1 MATDSFFTAKGQ
13 KAFQDEMKY
22 ATDHHHYPGEHKHAE
37 PPPLPKTVAQPA
49 AKKSYSVSD
58 AAPRGADNKSLAL
71 RVNHP
76 EHRDDLSKMF
86 HQYAINHSAN
96 PYTPAEKQHNA
107 NIYGY
112 VKKAYGKDT
121 ADDMHRHA
129 EAMRSNDVYGIRA
142 KYHIQEAHGYAQA
155 KAQAEANR
163 TATKAAGDKLDA
175 FDKEHGRFPN
185 GLVPDSVRAH
195 PERMKLKQD
204 VDRSFQAE
212 RNYNG
217 VYAKQYKKE
226 IRADHAKKYS
236 KLSEKLFEAEDAV
249 SASDSAL
256 WAEHQRRYSANSSHS
271 HIIAK
276 AIEDEISKRHGG
288 NAVKDMIAHSVL
300 HSLGHNEPT
309 RALIRRKNGITLT
322 EASMAKRELVPNQE
336 LAMDRATYKNLKKQD
351 GLTVARQMNAN
362 RKALLSQL
370 STNVKR

>member
-96 PYTPAEKQHNA
+96 PYTSAEKQHNA

-142 KYHIQEAHGYAQA
+142 KYHIQEA
-155 KAQAEANR
+155 
-163 TATKAAGDKLDA
+163 
-175 FDKEHGRFPN
+175 
-185 GLVPDSVRAH
+185 
-195 PERMKLKQD
+195 
-204 VDRSFQAE
+204 
-212 RNYNG
+212 
-217 VYAKQYKKE
+217 
-226 IRADHAKKYS
+226 
-236 KLSEKLFEAEDAV
+236 EDAV
-249 SASDSAL
+249 GASDSAL

-322 EASMAKRELVPNQE
+322 EDSMAKRELTPNQE

-351 GLTVARQMNAN
+351 GLNVARQMNAN
-362 RKALLSQL
+362 RKALLSKL